1 MLGKVKEIR
10 GIYFSKHVFYTFVP
24 VKTKMIVESWYL
36 IPLIFL
42 IAYLYS
48 SVGHGGASGY
58 LALMG
63 VSGMAVAVMR
73 PSALI
78 INLFVAGIAF
88 YQYHRAGHFRKKIF
102 LPLGISSVPMAFLG
116 AQYSLDDNWYKRI
129 LAVCLLFATLRVLG
143 IFNEKKSEH
152 PKEMPLWAAV
162 FTGASLGLVSGMIG
176 IGGGILL
183 SPVLLLFRWA
193 NMKETAAISAL
204 FILVNSLSGLIGLYT
219 KGVILTPSLL
229 IWIFPA
235 IAGGLAGSYWGSK
248 TAANEVLKKVL
259 AVVLVL
265 ASVKLF
271 ID

>member
-1 MLGKVKEIR
+1 
-10 GIYFSKHVFYTFVP
+10 
-24 VKTKMIVESWYL
+24 MIAESWYL

-42 IAYLYS
+42 LAYLYS

-63 VSGMAVAVMR
+63 FSGMAVAMMR

-88 YQYHRAGHFRKKIF
+88 YQYYRSGHFRKNIF
-102 LPLGISSVPMAFLG
+102 LPLGISSVPMAFIG
-116 AQYSLDDNWYKRI
+116 SQYSLDAYWYKRI
-129 LAVCLLFATLRVLG
+129 LAICLLFATLRVLG
-143 IFNEKKSEH
+143 IFNEKKH
-152 PKEMPLWAAV
+152 QIQKQMPIWAALL
-162 FTGASLGLVSGMIG
+162 TGALLGLISGMIG

-183 SPVLLLFRWA
+183 SPILLLFRWA
-193 NMKETAAISAL
+193 NMKETANISAL

-219 KGVILTPSLL
+219 KGVVLTPSLL
-229 IWIFPA
+229 MWIFPA

-248 TAANEVLKKVL
+248 TAANETLKKAL
-259 AVVLVL
+259 AAVLVL